1 MEVIRIIGIGLVAAA
16 LSLLLKQQRPEL
28 AFALPILG
36 AAAIFLVLA
45 PYLQAILS
53 MFTDIAGQVG
63 IESRYLRMI
72 IKMIGI
78 AYLCQF
84 SAELC
89 KDAGEASIGGKI
101 ELAGKLL
108 ILSLSMPIIYKLL
121 GLVSSIINF

>member
-1 MEVIRIIGIGLVAAA
+1 MEVVRIIGIGLVAAA

-28 AFALPILG
+28 AFTLPILG

-63 IESRYLRMI
+63 IESRYLRLI